1 MDTRNYNRRYA
12 KEYGFGRS
20 LFYKWFLYFVVLPVS
35 YLQYTVKIEGRKN
48 LKKGVKY
55 LYAGNHT
62 SFLDP
67 PFVALAA
74 NKKVAFMA
82 KQELF
87 TDKKWILRFLVK
99 NLGAFAV
106 NREKPE
112 LATFKTVLDLI
123 KTDWSLGIF
132 PEGKTSQSHVL
143 ENVQKGFT
151 MIAKKAKADVVPIGI
166 KGFDGY
172 AGKSL
177 FKKHVTITIGEPISY
192 ELAPEEIL
200 KQWAEQICKYTG
212 YENKICIEEPEKEDE
227 GKSQKLEV

>member
-12 KEYGFGRS
+12 KEYGFGRT
-20 LFYKWFLYFVVLPVS
+20 LFYRLFLYFVVWPVAL
-35 YLQYTVKIEGRKN
+35 LQYNIKIQGREN
-48 LKKGVKY
+48 LKKGEKY

-62 SFLDP
+62 SYLDP
-67 PFVALAA
+67 PFVAIAA
-74 NKKVAFMA
+74 NKAVAFMA

-87 TDKKWILRFLVK
+87 TDKNGLLRFLVK

-123 KTDWSLGIF
+123 KTNWSLGIF
-132 PEGKTSQSHVL
+132 PEGKTSQSHIL

-177 FKKHVTITIGEPISY
+177 FKKHVTITIGKPISY
-192 ELAPEEIL
+192 TLAPEEIL
-200 KQWAEQICKYTG
+200 KQWAEQICEYTG
-212 YENKICIEEPEKEDE
+212 YENKICTEESVKIE
-227 GKSQKLEV
+227 V